1 MQPNIIDL
9 QYSMATLQYDCMASL
24 MAHLALTL
32 HGFLHYML
40 AGLYISSCSI
50 DIRWFPFDD
59 QFCQM
64 KFGSWTYDGS
74 KINLTTMSDVID
86 TSTYSISGEWNLIGK
101 SGQEKSLWCL
111 FTVY

>member
-1 MQPNIIDL
+1 
-9 QYSMATLQYDCMASL
+9 MASL
-24 MAHLALTL
+24 MAYLALTL
-32 HGFLHYML
+32 HGFLHCML

-101 SGQEKSLWCL
+101 SVQEESLWCYL
-111 FTVY
+111 QTTDPLMLPMPKEFVVLLTVY